1 MAAPPPGRPPSPLA
15 NAARPGPFAPS
26 LSPPL
31 LKGVVQHHGGRWMLR
46 IPAPPQVDRR
56 QRDLV
61 VFPVR
66 LRRVPLHVHRS
77 SRCEP
82 QCAILK
88 ISSLSSSDGAGKA
101 AAAAIPRQILQ
112 PIIQAVP
119 YFDFAAMLP
128 AFISMVV
135 VLLAAGFACC
145 SDRTFYCSKFW
156 VVVAMPCL
164 LLTLGWYGALL
175 GGGILSDRAIFLDQW
190 NRIAGVCTTSLP
202 MLDQALV
209 DADAALADAE
219 RREPQAE
226 SSRARNPTC
235 SKVRR
240 SSRTSKSCA
249 PAWAKCPPTCE
260 HSSALASWDW
270 PRRFSGSCAST
281 GCAAARAAVNG
292 PRRGR
297 RWLTHRTASQTMTT
311 RWIRIRQS
319 SSRSDQYWRTARAVY
334 TVRCR

>member
-1 MAAPPPGRPPSPLA
+1 MAAGGCCAFRHHRKWIVANVISSFFLCGSAVFLYMSIAPLA
-15 NAARPGPFAPS
+15 AS
-26 LSPPL
+26 LN
-31 LKGVVQHHGGRWMLR
+31 
-46 IPAPPQVDRR
+46 
-56 QRDLV
+56 
-61 VFPVR
+61 
-66 LRRVPLHVHRS
+66 
-77 SRCEP
+77 
-82 QCAILK
+82 CAILK

-219 RREPQAE
+219 RRGATGGE
-226 SSRARNPTC
+226 
-235 SKVRR
+235 
-240 SSRTSKSCA
+240 
-249 PAWAKCPPTCE
+249 
-260 HSSALASWDW
+260 LASAKSDMLKGQAQLQD
-270 PRRFSGSCAST
+270 FKELCACLGQVPTNLRALVGAGLLGLAAAIFGLVCINGLCCST
-281 GCAAARAAVNG
+281 GCCKRPKKRSKVAD
-292 PRRGR
+292 
-297 RWLTHRTASQTMTT
+297 ASDGKPDDDDEVDPDSTEL
-311 RWIRIRQS
+311 
-319 SSRSDQYWRTARAVY
+319 VEE
-334 TVRCR
+334 